1 MTEEKIKEETVS
13 EVAKSNRMG
22 EEEAI
27 SALKQYIEETGK
39 SQTMI
44 ARELGYNSGAIISS
58 FLSGTY
64 KAAHVLIPKIEVLI
78 SNRIA
83 KTLAPKEPEFAK
95 TSMSKIIMDKIE
107 YCRLM
112 GKPVIIYGDAGV
124 GKTMAIKEYVKNNPM
139 AIFITCAPAY
149 KRISGVNYLLCSKL
163 GIRERRTMY
172 AYDEIVYKL
181 TNSDRVIIV
190 DEAQFLSD
198 DSLEHLRS
206 ISDAAG
212 IGICFVGNSSL
223 FSNITKNESK
233 DFGQI
238 FSRKSNDTELRVGDI
253 KRTDIESIFVGS
265 YLDDKSI
272 DLLYKIAKT
281 PYGIRGAVN
290 VYIATVSLFDEL
302 NVEKLA
308 NVARQIKIG

>member
-13 EVAKSNRMG
+13 EVTKSNRMS

-78 SNRIA
+78 SNQVA
-83 KTLAPKEPEFAK
+83 KTLAPKEPEFAN
-95 TSMSKIIMDKIE
+95 TSMSKVIMDKIE

-124 GKTMAIKEYVKNNPM
+124 GKTMAIKEYGKNNPM

-253 KRTDIESIFVGS
+253 KRTDIESIFAGA

>member
-1 MTEEKIKEETVS
+1 MTEEQIKGETVS
-13 EVAKSNRMG
+13 EVAKSNRMS

-64 KAAHVLIPKIEVLI
+64 KTAHVLIPKIEVLI

-83 KTLAPKEPEFAK
+83 KTLAPKEPDFAK

-253 KRTDIESIFVGS
+253 KRADIESIFAGS

-302 NVEKLA
+302 NVEKLVS
-308 NVARQIKIG
+308 VARQIKIG

>member
-1 MTEEKIKEETVS
+1 MTEEQIKEETVG
-13 EVAKSNRMG
+13 EVAKSNRMS

-78 SNRIA
+78 SNQVA
-83 KTLAPKEPEFAK
+83 KTLAPKEPEFAN
-95 TSMSKIIMDKIE
+95 TSISKIVMDKIE

-112 GKPVIIYGDAGV
+112 GKPIIIYGDAGI

-139 AIFITCAPAY
+139 AIFITCAPVFS
-149 KRISGVNYLLCSKL
+149 RIPGVNYLLCSSI
-163 GIRERRTMY
+163 GIREKRSMQ
-172 AYDEIVYKL
+172 AYNEMIYKL
-181 TNSDRVIIV
+181 TGSGRVIIV
-190 DEAQFLSD
+190 DEAQFLTDQSI
-198 DSLEHLRS
+198 EHLRS
-206 ISDAAG
+206 LSDAAG
-212 IGICFVGNSSL
+212 VGICFVGNISL
-223 FSNITKNESK
+223 FSKITKNESR
-233 DFGQI
+233 DFSQI
-238 FSRKSNDTELRVGDI
+238 YSRKSNDTELKVREL
-253 KRTDIESIFVGS
+253 KRTDIESIFAKS
-265 YLDDKSI
+265 YLDDESI

>member
-13 EVAKSNRMG
+13 EVTKSNRMS

-78 SNRIA
+78 SNQVA
-83 KTLAPKEPEFAK
+83 KTLAPKEPEFAN
-95 TSMSKIIMDKIE
+95 TSMSKVIMDKIE

-253 KRTDIESIFVGS
+253 KRTDIESIFAGA

-272 DLLYKIAKT
+272 DLLYKI
-281 PYGIRGAVN
+281 